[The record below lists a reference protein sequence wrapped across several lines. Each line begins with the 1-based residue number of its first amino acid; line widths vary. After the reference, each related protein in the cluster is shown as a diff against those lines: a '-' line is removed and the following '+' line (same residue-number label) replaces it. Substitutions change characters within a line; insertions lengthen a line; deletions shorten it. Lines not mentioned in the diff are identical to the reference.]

1 MKTSRQLL
9 VMAWFAAASATAL
22 AAPAT
27 YEFETVT
34 GMKLDGDVPAITG
47 VLRNTTT
54 PTTVSFND
62 HTSIS
67 FRYVVN
73 RCVPV
78 FLTMMEK
85 PGKYYLTLVVDP
97 ANTSVGL
104 ISCSLDVR

>member
-9 VMAWFAAASATAL
+9 VMASCAALSVSAFAAPT
-22 AAPAT
+22 T

-34 GMKLDGDVPAITG
+34 GMKLDGDVPSITG

-54 PTTVSFND
+54 PTTVPFND
-62 HTSIS
+62 HTNVSY
-67 FRYVVN
+67 RYVVN

-97 ANTSVGL
+97 ANTAVGL
-104 ISCSLDVR
+104 VSCSLDIR